1 MDVEGVRIACPAC
14 GYRLTVMPRVDY
26 LACARCG
33 SEYLVQRKGSSIGLE
48 PFAPEQYELSR
59 QIAGI
64 EAAQGAACSN
74 VFFWILLVAGV
85 LFCGLGFLTRAL
97 FQTSVIFVLGWAIS
111 LLALAAAAVV
121 LLRHLNAQR
130 AERLKLERRRQEL
143 YEQMGGG
150 TNGK

>member
-1 MDVEGVRIACPAC
+1 MDVEGVRIVCPAC
-14 GYRLTVMPRVDY
+14 GYRLTVMPRIEY

-33 SEYLVQRKGSSIGLE
+33 SEYAVQRKGSSIGLE
-48 PFAPEQYELSR
+48 PFAPEQFELSK

-64 EAAQGAACSN
+64 EEAQGAACSN

-85 LFCGLGFLTRAL
+85 LFCGLGFFTRAL
-97 FQTSVIFVLGWAIS
+97 FQTSVVFVLGWAIS

-130 AERLKLERRRQEL
+130 AERLKLEARRQEL
-143 YEQMGGG
+143 YEQMSGGEG
-150 TNGK
+150 E